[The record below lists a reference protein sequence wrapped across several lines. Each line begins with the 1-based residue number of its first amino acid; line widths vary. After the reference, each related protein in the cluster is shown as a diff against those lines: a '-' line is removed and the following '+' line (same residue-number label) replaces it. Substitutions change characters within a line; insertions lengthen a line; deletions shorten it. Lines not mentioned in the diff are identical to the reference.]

1 MYKYIETTDV
11 RGAVTFPIYYT
22 DERGSTLMAI
32 SFYEKDAQMIVDAL
46 NAAKERKEAAE

>member
-1 MYKYIETTDV
+1 MYKYIKRTDV
-11 RGAVTFPIYYT
+11 RGAVTFHIYYT

-46 NAAKERKEAAE
+46 NAAKARKEATK

>member
-1 MYKYIETTDV
+1 MYKYIKTTDV

-22 DERGSTLMAI
+22 DERGSTCMAI
-32 SFYEKDAQMIVDAL
+32 SFYEKDAKMIVDAL